1 VSAQKVNWNSVES
14 NALKRENIGAKS
26 IFLFIN
32 KSPASSANTSAA
44 AQAPRCIT
52 RSSMVY
58 IAKDW
63 SDDEEEDGREI
74 AQEQVISIVE
84 AIVEDDRAG
93 SDVLDH
99 VYHDDNSLVATWQSA
114 LIDFKVRLDHRLEQ

>member
-1 VSAQKVNWNSVES
+1 
-14 NALKRENIGAKS
+14 
-26 IFLFIN
+26 
-32 KSPASSANTSAA
+32 
-44 AQAPRCIT
+44 
-52 RSSMVY
+52 MVY

-63 SDDEEEDGREI
+63 SDEEEEDGREI

-84 AIVEDDRAG
+84 EIVDDRAG

-114 LIDFKVRLDHRLEQ
+114 LIDFKVRLDHRLAIN